1 MNICGVPTILRVGIS
16 AKAAPITIKDEG
28 TVILPR
34 MESGIAIAF
43 GVWRLST
50 TIITDIAPDKYRYCI
65 EDIKNTGIE
74 YGIRTKDRSNNRIT
88 YKAHITIRKHKT
100 IHSP

>member
-50 TIITDIAPDKYRYCI
+50 TIITDIYVAIIAGDTNRRKRKPSFRFSPDMNI
-65 EDIKNTGIE
+65 TPQINTVIVLK
-74 YGIRTKDRSNNRIT
+74 TLRIQ
-88 YKAHITIRKHKT
+88 A
-100 IHSP
+100 